1 MAPDA
6 LVALAAELQRKL
18 TFLDPSEGIC
28 AAAMEYF
35 GETVTATETAEE
47 EEVLEGKFSKLFCRS
62 FVAGVQAATKA
73 VSSR

>member
-18 TFLDPSEGIC
+18 SFLDSSEGIC

-35 GETVTATETAEE
+35 GETVTATETAEQ
-47 EEVLEGKFSKLFCRS
+47 EVVEGKFSQLFCRS